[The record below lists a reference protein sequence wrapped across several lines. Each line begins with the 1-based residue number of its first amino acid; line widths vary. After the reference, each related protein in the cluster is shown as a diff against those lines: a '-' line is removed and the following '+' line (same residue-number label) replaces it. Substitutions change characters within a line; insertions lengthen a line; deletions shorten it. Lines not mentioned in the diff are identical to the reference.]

1 MEEDKELVAV
11 DIETLPNYFLVSLK
25 KRDTGDVLE
34 IEIYGALTSLNTID
48 KTRLHNAMK
57 KYTTFGFNSKNFD
70 VPLINFALGGANCK
84 AINKLAQRI
93 IKERMPDWM
102 TYRDMDIVNRPY
114 DHIDLQEPA
123 PAVMISLK
131 NYGTRIGSKKLQEF
145 YLDPL
150 EPITSEQIPAF
161 KDYCINDLDT
171 TIDLYNAIEDRI
183 ELRKSMSEE
192 YGLDLRSK
200 SDAQI
205 AEAVICSELEKVG
218 VTARKP
224 DLPKVYKPMYKAPD
238 YIKFESLE
246 LQELVH
252 EIETIKFDLAS
263 NGAVKLPKNLANR
276 KIVIGETVYKMGIG
290 GLHSQEKS
298 MSVVSDEHNVMRNA
312 DFSSYYPFIII
323 LQQLAPKHL
332 GKKFLTIYER
342 IVRRRL
348 EAKAKGNKLVA
359 DSLKITINGSFG
371 KFGSK
376 YSKLYSPDLL
386 LATTI
391 TGQLTLLMLIEQL
404 ELNGIPVVSANT
416 DGLEYFCPR
425 NKVDLAETIIFDLE
439 LATGYEMEHGEYKA
453 LHAANVNN
461 YVAVYD
467 GEVKAKGIY
476 AKTTLSK
483 GRSTPIVF
491 EAIREYLGNGIP
503 LSETITKCTDINEF
517 VAARTVKGG
526 AVWKDE
532 YLGKM
537 VRWYYSV
544 DGASI
549 HYKSNGNLVPKTGEG
564 NGVKP
569 MMDLTE
575 KLPID
580 LNYGWYLNE
589 AIRKLKD
596 LGVDYEED
604 TNA

>member
-1 MEEDKELVAV
+1 MTLNEDKLVSV
-11 DIETLPNYFLVSLK
+11 DIEVLPNYFLVSFKKLK
-25 KRDTGDVLE
+25 GGDPLE
-34 IEIYGALTSLNTID
+34 VEMFGALATLPKSD
-48 KTRLHNAMK
+48 KARIHSAMK

-70 VPLINFALGGANCK
+70 LPLINAALDGANCK
-84 AINKLAQRI
+84 GLHRMAGNMIRN
-93 IKERMPDWM
+93 RMPDWLVH
-102 TYRDMDIVNRPY
+102 REFDITKRSY
-114 DHIDLQEPA
+114 DHIELSEPS

-145 YLDPL
+145 YLDPDL
-150 EPITSEQIPAF
+150 PITSEAIPAF
-161 KDYCINDLDT
+161 RKYCINDLDT

-183 ELRKSMSEE
+183 KLRVSMSEE

-218 VTARKP
+218 VNPVKP
-224 DLPKVYKPMYKAPD
+224 NFSKTYKPMYKAPD
-238 YIKFESLE
+238 YIEFESQE
-246 LQELVH
+246 LQELVR
-252 EIETIKFDLAS
+252 EIETIQFDLAD
-263 NGAVKLPKNLANR
+263 NGAVKLPKNLSNR
-276 KIVIGETVYKMGIG
+276 KIVIGDTKYKMGIG

-323 LQQLAPKHL
+323 LQGLAPQHL

-342 IVRRRL
+342 IVKRRL
-348 EAKAKGNKLVA
+348 RAKAEGDKLVA

-425 NKVDLAETIIFDLE
+425 DKVELAETTIFDLE
-439 LATGYEMEHGEYKA
+439 LVTGYEMEHGEYKS

-467 GEVKAKGIY
+467 GEAKAKGIY

-491 EAIREYLGNGIP
+491 TAIREYLGNDTP
-503 LSETITKCTDINEF
+503 VEHTIQSCSDVNEF
-517 VAARTVKGG
+517 VAARTVQGG
-526 AVWKDE
+526 AVWRGE

-537 VRWYYSV
+537 VRWYYS
-544 DGASI
+544 DKGESI
-549 HYKSNGNLVPKTGEG
+549 HYKKNGNLVPKTAEG
-564 NGVKP
+564 NGVRP
-569 MMDLTE
+569 MMDLTDDI
-575 KLPID
+575 PAD
-580 LNYGWYLNE
+580 LDYDWYINE
-589 AIRKLKD
+589 AIRKLAD
-596 LGVDYEED
+596 LGVCYAEK
-604 TNA
+604 